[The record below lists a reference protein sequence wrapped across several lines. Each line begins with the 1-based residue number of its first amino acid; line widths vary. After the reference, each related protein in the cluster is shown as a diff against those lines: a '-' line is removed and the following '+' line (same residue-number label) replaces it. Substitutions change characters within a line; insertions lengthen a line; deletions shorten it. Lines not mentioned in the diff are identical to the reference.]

1 MTTTGHPA
9 TERDRAFM
17 RRALTLAARGWG
29 TTAPNPMVGAVVV
42 QGDEIVGEGWHERY
56 GGPHAEVHALAQAG
70 ERARGATLYVT
81 LEPCAHFGR
90 TPPCTDAVIAAGIA
104 RVVAATR
111 DPNPEAAG
119 GLERLAR
126 AGVDTLSG
134 VEEEESR
141 ELNAPFFHHHAA
153 DRPWTTLKLAL
164 SLDAAIA
171 GPTRAFQWL
180 TGEPAR
186 REVHRLRAGCD
197 AVAVGVGTAR
207 LDDPELTA
215 RDTDAPRVHPARVV
229 LDDRLELPLDRKLVR
244 TAREVPTIVLAT
256 RGIGATSAA
265 RADALRAAGVEVLIA
280 EGLSAGMRALRGRG
294 IRSLLV
300 EGGAGVAGA
309 LLSQRLVDRLVI
321 FQAPILLGTGALPA
335 FAGVHPGREGA
346 LRWRIV
352 RREEFGADLMTV
364 YAPEG

>member
-1 MTTTGHPA
+1 MTSTGHPA

-81 LEPCAHFGR
+81 LEPCAHVGR

-126 AGVDTLSG
+126 AGIATVTG
-134 VEEEESR
+134 VEEDDAR
-141 ELNAPFFHHHAA
+141 ELNAPFFHGHAS

-164 SLDAAIA
+164 SIDGAIA
-171 GPTRAFQWL
+171 SPHSATRWL
-180 TGEPAR
+180 TGELAR

-207 LDDPELTA
+207 IDDPELTV
-215 RDTDAPRVHPARVV
+215 RDAEPPRVTPARVV

-244 TAREVPTIVLAT
+244 SARDVPTIVLAT

-265 RADALRAAGVEVLIA
+265 RADALRGAGVEVVIT
-280 EGLSAGMRALRGRG
+280 EGLSAGMRALRSRG

-300 EGGAGVAGA
+300 EGGAGVASA

-335 FAGVHPGREGA
+335 FAKVHPGREGA
-346 LRWRIV
+346 LRWRIL
-352 RREEFGADLMTV
+352 RRQEFGADLMTV

>member
-9 TERDRAFM
+9 SERDRAFM

-70 ERARGATLYVT
+70 ERAQGATLYVT
-81 LEPCAHFGR
+81 LEPCAHYGR
-90 TPPCTDAVIAAGIA
+90 TPPCTEAVIAAGIA

-119 GLERLAR
+119 GLERLER
-126 AGVDTLSG
+126 AGVQVSAGL
-134 VEEEESR
+134 EEELAR
-141 ELNAPFFHHHAA
+141 ELNAPFFHAHAA
-153 DRPWTTLKLAL
+153 DRPWITLKLAL
-164 SLDAAIA
+164 SIDAAIA

-180 TGEPAR
+180 TGPDAR

-207 LDDPELTA
+207 ADDPELTV
-215 RDTDAPRVHPARVV
+215 RDADPPRIAPARVV

-244 TAREVPTIVLAT
+244 TARDVPTIVLAT

-265 RADALRAAGVEVLIA
+265 RADALRAAGVDVLIT
-280 EGLSAGMRALRGRG
+280 EGLSAGMRALKGRG

-321 FQAPILLGTGALPA
+321 FQAPILLGTGSLPA
-335 FAGVHPGREGA
+335 FAGAHPGREGA
-346 LRWRIV
+346 LRWRIL
-352 RREEFGADLMTV
+352 RRQEFGADLMTV